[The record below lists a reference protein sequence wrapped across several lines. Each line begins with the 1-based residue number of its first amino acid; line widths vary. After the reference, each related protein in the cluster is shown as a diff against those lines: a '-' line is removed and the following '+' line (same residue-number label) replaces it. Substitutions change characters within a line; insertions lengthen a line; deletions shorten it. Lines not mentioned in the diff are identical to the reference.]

1 MSLLR
6 LFEIM
11 LYKVIKMKRLS
22 LFIILII
29 ILPHMMSGQ
38 NNGNLVSN
46 CVGTTGPKTTYLKD
60 YVIKLP
66 KASSKTSIPVVKEN
80 FPLSKGTNYRF
91 TICNSEGSA
100 GQLILTIFERDQKI
114 LSSFNE
120 KTGKIY
126 NSVDFACNKTGTYTF
141 HFSFSNGE
149 QGMGVG
155 VVSFVR

>member
-1 MSLLR
+1 MKKLFLYITLLTIFP
-6 LFEIM
+6 LMI
-11 LYKVIKMKRLS
+11 
-22 LFIILII
+22 
-29 ILPHMMSGQ
+29 SGQ

-46 CVGTTGPKTTYLKD
+46 CVVSTGPNTTYLKD

-66 KASSKTSIPVVKEN
+66 KATSKTSIPVVKEN

-100 GQLILTIFERDQKI
+100 GQLVITLYDRDQKI
-114 LSSFNE
+114 ISSFNE

-141 HFSFSNGE
+141 HFSFTNGE

>member
-1 MSLLR
+1 
-6 LFEIM
+6 M
-11 LYKVIKMKRLS
+11 LYKVTKMKK
-22 LFIILII
+22 LFLYIVLLVVFPFMI
-29 ILPHMMSGQ
+29 SGQ

-46 CVGTTGPKTTYLKD
+46 CVASTGPNTTYLKD

-66 KASSKTSIPVVKEN
+66 KATSKTSIPVVKEN

-100 GQLILTIFERDQKI
+100 GQLIITIYERDQKV

-120 KTGKIY
+120 KTGKFY

-141 HFSFSNGE
+141 HFSFSNGD

>member
-1 MSLLR
+1 MKK
-6 LFEIM
+6 LF
-11 LYKVIKMKRLS
+11 LYITL
-22 LFIILII
+22 LII
-29 ILPHMMSGQ
+29 FPMMTSGQ
-38 NNGNLVSN
+38 NHGTLVSN
-46 CVGTTGPKTTYLKD
+46 CVVSAGPNTTYLKD

-66 KASSKTSIPVVKEN
+66 KTTSKTSIPVVKEN

-100 GQLILTIFERDQKI
+100 GQLIITIYDRDQKVI
-114 LSSFNE
+114 SSLNE

-141 HFSFSNGE
+141 HFSFSNGD

>member
-1 MSLLR
+1 MKK
-6 LFEIM
+6 LF
-11 LYKVIKMKRLS
+11 LH
-22 LFIILII
+22 IILLII
-29 ILPHMMSGQ
+29 FPMMISGQ

-46 CVGTTGPKTTYLKD
+46 CVVSAGPNTTYLKD

-66 KASSKTSIPVVKEN
+66 KTTSKTSIPVVKEN

-100 GQLILTIFERDQKI
+100 GQLIITIYDRDQKI
-114 LSSFNE
+114 ISSFNE

-141 HFSFSNGE
+141 HFSFSNGD